1 MEVVKIESEVINT
14 NPAQYA
20 FKVESG
26 TDDFGT
32 KIYRKEIYTVDQLE
46 SMKTSQEANI
56 VAMEAEVAKTQE
68 KLDAI
73 AELG

>member
-20 FKVESG
+20 FKVENG

-73 AELG
+73 AELE